1 MKTVIKSLV
10 SLILLIAFSVGLH
23 AQQAYRLMHND
34 SKKIQLRL
42 NSTTLSSVEVKT
54 ELGNFSRLMMDQFHS
69 SVQVGDPELPT
80 LVKLIE
86 IPLCDDI
93 ELRVTPGE
101 FIIYD
106 AAALDISYPVFPA
119 QPSYEKSYEG

>member
-1 MKTVIKSLV
+1 MKTVLKSLV
-10 SLILLIAFSVGLH
+10 SLVLLIAFSVVLH
-23 AQQAYRLMHND
+23 AQQPYRLMQND
-34 SKKIQLRL
+34 NEKIHLRL

-54 ELGNFSRLMMDQFHS
+54 EAGYFSRLMMDQFHS

-93 ELRVTPGE
+93 ELTVTPGE

-106 AAALDISYPVFPA
+106 AADLN
-119 QPSYEKSYEG
+119 